1 MVETIH
7 AQYGNDVSLDI
18 LVRKGNEGLLKDH
31 PYLNEVIVWNKKE
44 GKYKNL
50 WALSRRI
57 KKTRYD
63 VVYNLQRFAS
73 TGLLTGL
80 SKAKLKIGFKGNPFS
95 KLFDFAIVHDIG
107 SGKHEI
113 ERNAA
118 LLKADDSVAE
128 FEVLPPKLYPTPATT
143 KKVNEIVAEK
153 GSFLVM
159 APASVWFTK
168 QLPREKWIELI
179 RMQKNNHTIYLI
191 GAPSDQEFLQGIMD
205 ESKSNKVVNMAGQ
218 LNLLESAA
226 LIARADRTFV
236 NDSAP
241 LHLASAVNAPV
252 TAFFCSTVPSFG
264 FGPVSS
270 DAVIVEVKEKLNCRP
285 CGLHGHKKC
294 PKGHFDCG
302 YKIDLNKI

>member
-7 AQYGNDVSLDI
+7 AHYGDEVALDM
-18 LVRKGNEGLLKDH
+18 LVRKGNEALLKEH

-50 WALSRRI
+50 WKLSRQI

-95 KLFDFAIVHDIG
+95 RLFDFAIVHDIG

-118 LLKADDSVAE
+118 LLKADNSVTE
-128 FEVLPPKLYPTPATT
+128 FEVLPPKLYPTPANI
-143 KKVNEIVAEK
+143 KKVNEIVAER

-179 RMQKNNHTIYLI
+179 RMQADNHTIFLI
-191 GAPSDQEFLQGIMD
+191 GAPTDQDFLQGIID
-205 ESKSNKVVNMAGQ
+205 ESKSGTVVNMAGQ

-226 LIARADRTFV
+226 LIAKADRTFV

-270 DAVIVEVKEKLNCRP
+270 DAAIVEVQEKLNCRP